1 MKGNPIPSPSAAMA
15 LLPWLHQALGASMP
29 KARVTQLLRMG
40 RVAVNGATVTRHDHP
55 VGPADAIALL
65 PKDAVAAVN
74 IRQGC
79 RVPVVHMDDQ
89 IIVVDKPA
97 GLLSVATE
105 TNTTDTAFTRLR
117 EWLEQNRG
125 GRPFVVHRLDRE
137 TSGLLLFARSAEVRD
152 RLQAGW
158 DQTSKIYLALCAGV
172 PNPPEG
178 TIDSYLEEGDDL
190 KVRVRPRGG
199 GGAKRAVSR
208 YRALATRRGSTLME
222 VALETGRKHQIR
234 VHLASL
240 GCPVA
245 GDRVYGSG
253 EGPRMALHAWKL
265 AFQHPGT
272 GKDMA
277 FEALPPAIFGP
288 IPANR
293 QV

>member
-1 MKGNPIPSPSAAMA
+1 MKGTPIPSPPAPTT

-29 KARVTQLLRMG
+29 KSRVTQLLRMG
-40 RVAVNGATVTRHDHP
+40 RIAINGTAVNRHDHP

-65 PKDAVAAVN
+65 PKDAVASVN

-79 RVPVVHMDDQ
+79 RVPVIHMDDD

-117 EWLEQNRG
+117 QWLEQNRS

-152 RLQAGW
+152 RLQACW

-172 PNPPEG
+172 PQPPEG
-178 TIDSYLEEGDDL
+178 TIDSYLAEGADL
-190 KVRVRPRGG
+190 KVRVRPRPGG
-199 GGAKRAVSR
+199 EAKRAISR
-208 YRALATRRGSTLME
+208 YRVLASRRGTALVE
-222 VALETGRKHQIR
+222 VSLQTGRKHQIR

-245 GDRVYGSG
+245 GDRVYGAV

-265 AFQHPGT
+265 AFQHPGS
-272 GKDMA
+272 GNDMA
-277 FEALPPAIFGP
+277 FEAPPPSIFGP
-288 IPANR
+288 IPSIR

>member
-1 MKGNPIPSPSAAMA
+1 MKGDPIPSPKASTA

-29 KARVTQLLRMG
+29 KGRVTQLLRMG
-40 RVAVNGATVTRHDHP
+40 RIAVNGAAVTRHDHAI
-55 VGPADAIALL
+55 GPADTLALL
-65 PKDAVAAVN
+65 PRAAAPADVS
-74 IRQGC
+74 RPGC
-79 RVPVVHMDDQ
+79 RVPVIHFDDN

-117 EWLEQNRG
+117 QWLEQNRG

-137 TSGLLLFARSAEVRD
+137 TSGLLLFARSAEMRD

-158 DQTSKIYLALCAGV
+158 DHVSKIYLALCSGV
-172 PNPPEG
+172 PHPPEG

-190 KVRVRPRGG
+190 KVRVRPREG
-199 GGAKRAVSR
+199 GGAKRAISR
-208 YRALATRRGSTLME
+208 YRALATRRGITLME

-234 VHLASL
+234 VHMASL

-272 GKDMA
+272 GHDMA
-277 FEALPPAIFGP
+277 FEAPPPSIFGP
-288 IPANR
+288 IPNNK
-293 QV
+293 